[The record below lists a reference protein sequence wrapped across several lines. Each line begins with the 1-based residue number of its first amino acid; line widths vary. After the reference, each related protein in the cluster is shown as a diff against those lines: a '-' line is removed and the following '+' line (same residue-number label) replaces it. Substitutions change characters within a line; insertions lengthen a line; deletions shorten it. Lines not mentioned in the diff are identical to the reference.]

1 MVNNFKEKKIHMLKE
16 INYKNNNA
24 KENVINN
31 NYKSN
36 GATNLKI

>member
-1 MVNNFKEKKIHMLKE
+1 MVNNFKEKHMLKE

-24 KENVINN
+24 KENVIKN